1 MLVTTDKLHVLLV
14 EDDEDHAMLLMRCL
28 EKSAVKNFVS
38 HVIDGEQAL
47 KFIYA
52 QDPYADREIPAL
64 ILLDLNLPRVSGH
77 EVLARIKSDPM
88 TRAIPVVVL
97 TTSNVES
104 DRIRAYQDHV
114 NSYVVK
120 PFDPARFRHV
130 IDTVC
135 QYWAE
140 INMQS
145 PMQMDT

>member
-1 MLVTTDKLHVLLV
+1 MVEMTETMHVLLV

-28 EKSAVKNFVS
+28 DKCAVKNTIS
-38 HVIDGEQAL
+38 HVTDGEQAL
-47 KFIYA
+47 KYIHGQGNF
-52 QDPYADREIPAL
+52 ADRLLPHL

-77 EVLARIKSDPM
+77 EVLAKLKSDPK
-88 TRAIPVVVL
+88 TRSIPVVVL

-104 DRIRAYQDHV
+104 DRIRAYMDHV

-135 QYWAE
+135 HYWAE
-140 INMQS
+140 INVQS
-145 PMQMDT
+145 PGS

>member
-1 MLVTTDKLHVLLV
+1 MLEMTDTMHVLLV
-14 EDDEDHAMLLMRCL
+14 EDDEDHAMLLIRCL
-28 EKSAVKNFVS
+28 EKCEVKNSIS

-47 KFIYA
+47 KYMHAEGEFS
-52 QDPYADREIPAL
+52 DRVLPNL

-77 EVLARIKSDPM
+77 EVLAKLKSDPK

-104 DRIRAYQDHV
+104 DRIRAYQEHV

-120 PFDPARFRHV
+120 PFDPTRFRHV
-130 IDTVC
+130 INSVC

-140 INMQS
+140 INIQS
-145 PMQMDT
+145 PTHSGS